1 MAGTTRVTFVVHAET
16 GIGESLRLTGD
27 VWSLG
32 GFRPD
37 RALELVTT
45 PDTYPLWRTPRPVLL
60 PTGRVTEYKYVLFKN
75 KTTFDKWEPIQ
86 AHSRK
91 LVPKGSVQKVEDQF
105 GVYEV
110 PPADELQSE
119 EPPQIGSAFSRYEST
134 GIARQNSG
142 RSDGSDELRVHL
154 DRVSNLRVDTDFQT
168 DQRLTASPPTITK
181 TDSFTINDTER
192 RAR

>member
-1 MAGTTRVTFVVHAET
+1 MTFVVHAET
-16 GIGESLRLTGD
+16 GIGESLRITGD

-37 RALELVTT
+37 RGLELVTT
-45 PDTYPLWRTPRPVLL
+45 PDTYPEWRTPRPVLL

-91 LVPKGSVQKVEDQF
+91 LIPKGSVMKVQDSF
-105 GVYEV
+105 GVYDESQ
-110 PPADELQSE
+110 ADDLHSE
-119 EPPQIGSAFSRYEST
+119 DSPQIGSAFTPYESAT
-134 GIARQNSG
+134 IVRQFSG
-142 RSDGSDELRVHL
+142 RSDTSDELRRHL
-154 DRVSNLRVDTDFQT
+154 DRVSNLRVDTDFKA

-181 TDSFTINDTER
+181 TDSFSLNDNER